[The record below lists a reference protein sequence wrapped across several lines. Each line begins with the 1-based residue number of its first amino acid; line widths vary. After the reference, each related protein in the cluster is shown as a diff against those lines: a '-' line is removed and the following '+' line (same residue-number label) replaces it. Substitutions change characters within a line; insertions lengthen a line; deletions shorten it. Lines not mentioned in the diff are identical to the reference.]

1 MMYTSDKRILEFL
14 EICKSKGII
23 RFETDFCEKI
33 GISKQQLYQIK
44 KSDEIKKQNSHFT
57 PLHIENLRKNLNA
70 NLDYIFGF
78 SEIPFISKV

>member
-1 MMYTSDKRILEFL
+1 MYTSDKRILQFL

-44 KSDEIKKQNSHFT
+44 NSEKIEKQNAHFT
-57 PLHIENLRKNLNA
+57 PLHIENLRKNLDA
-70 NLDYIFGF
+70 NLDFIFGF
-78 SEIPFISKV
+78 SDNPFNSKV